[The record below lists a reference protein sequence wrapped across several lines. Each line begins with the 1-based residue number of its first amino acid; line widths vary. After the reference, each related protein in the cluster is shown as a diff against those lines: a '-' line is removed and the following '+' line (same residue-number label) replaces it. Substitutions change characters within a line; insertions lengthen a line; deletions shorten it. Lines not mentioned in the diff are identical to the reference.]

1 MKLLK
6 GRIYPIMYHFIHDKS
21 IIKNIRFNSLK
32 IKEFSKQI
40 SYLKKKT
47 NIIGLDD
54 LEDIITNKKILNK
67 PSTLLTF
74 DDGYKD
80 HYDIVL
86 PILVKNKITGIF
98 FPPTDIFEDKILD
111 VNKIHCILGAEYN
124 SEFIIK
130 IITDYL
136 NKKKINIKQLIKKF
150 NIDLNSRF
158 DDKQT
163 ILVKRLLQFAIPQNI
178 RSKLINLLFKKIVK
192 QNINTMA
199 KKIYMSENNIKELI
213 NHNMEIGIQGQKHY
227 WWNKIKIYEKK
238 REIIISKIILEKKFA
253 INCRAVC
260 YPYGA
265 YDDKVIEILKNKNIK
280 FGFTTKPGHINYRM
294 NNLLINR
301 YDCNDFKF

>member
-21 IIKNIRFNSLK
+21 IIKNVRFNSLK

-54 LEDIITNKKILNK
+54 LEDITISKKNLNK

-86 PILVKNKITGIF
+86 PILVKKKIKGIF

-111 VNKIHCILGAEYN
+111 VNKIHCILGAQYN
-124 SEFIIK
+124 SEFIIR

-136 NKKKINIKQLIKKF
+136 SKKKISIEQLIKKF
-150 NIDLNSRF
+150 NINLNSRF
-158 DDKQT
+158 DDRQT
-163 ILVKRLLQFAIPQNI
+163 ILIKRLLQFAIPHNI
-178 RSKLINLLFKKIVK
+178 RSKLINFLFKKIVK
-192 QNINTMA
+192 QNINTVA
-199 KKIYMSENNIKELI
+199 KKIYMSENNVKELI

-238 REIIISKIILEKKFA
+238 REITISKKILEKKFA
-253 INCRAVC
+253 INCRSVC

-265 YDDKVIEILKNKNIK
+265 YDDKVIEILKNKKIK
-280 FGFTTKPGHINYRM
+280 FGFTTKPGHINYPM